1 MTDKAYD
8 IEYVA
13 KAQMAAKLNLLMSME
28 PSFVLQLVATYHVV
42 SNQVGSTTFE
52 VESPNKDN
60 AEVLLNLMGILNGL
74 VGKNVWR
81 LVLDRTTNNP
91 VFKVIETDPSQ
102 YLSQSYIKEHK
113 PYTKLETKGD

>member
-13 KAQMAAKLNLLMSME
+13 KAQMAAKLNLLMNME
-28 PSFVLQLVATYHVV
+28 PSFVLQLIATYHVV

-52 VESPNKDN
+52 VEAPSKDN

-81 LVLDRTTNNP
+81 LVLDRSTNNP
-91 VFKVIETDPSQ
+91 VFKVIETDPSK
-102 YLSQSYIKEHK
+102 YLSQSYIKENK
-113 PYTKLETKGD
+113 PYAKLETKGD